1 MILVA
6 LELKIGRHT
15 KVFVNPYDYIFE
27 NRTYY
32 IYVIYQNYP
41 SMEKIYGDQMNQF
54 LLQMDARKGK
64 AKLAD
69 DKIDPKLDPNIQ
81 FADTHSLNT

>member
-32 IYVIYQNYP
+32 IYVIY
-41 SMEKIYGDQMNQF
+41 
-54 LLQMDARKGK
+54 
-64 AKLAD
+64 
-69 DKIDPKLDPNIQ
+69 
-81 FADTHSLNT
+81 